1 MGSCDCQGHLIVR
14 ITQGKGLPPRSRF
27 PDACIEL
34 LNIPPTLLYPISCDH
49 ANFGVQMERVMH
61 THAWQYQWRLPLSG
75 IYITA
80 DAGAANSTGREM
92 SSCMLG
98 LT

>member
-14 ITQGKGLPPRSRF
+14 ITQGKGLPPDLDSLH
-27 PDACIEL
+27 ACVGL
-34 LNIPPTLLYPISCDH
+34 PTLLCPISCDH

-75 IYITA
+75 IIIIA